1 MVGIIRREATGDVFD
16 DFLRGFFVKPLGYE
30 RTDAVRGVRLDVTEQ
45 AGAYVVHAELP
56 GAKKE
61 DIQVNVDGDT
71 VSISAEVRSQKEVKE
86 GERVVH
92 TERRYGKFARSF
104 SLGQDLD
111 PTRTEARFVDG
122 VLELTLPKKVAES
135 ARQITIQ

>member
-1 MVGIIRREATGDVFD
+1 MVGVVRREAAGDVFD
-16 DFLRGFFVKPLGYE
+16 DFFRGFFVKPMGYE
-30 RTDAVRGVRLDVTEQ
+30 RSESVRGMRLDVTEQ
-45 AGAYVVHAELP
+45 AGSYSVHAELP

-61 DIQVNVDGDT
+61 GIQVKIDGDT
-71 VSISAEVRSQKEVKE
+71 VSILAEVRSQKEVKD

-92 TERRYGKFARSF
+92 TERRYGKFARTF

-111 PTRTEARFVDG
+111 SERTEARFVDG
-122 VLELTLPKKVAES
+122 VLELTLPKKTVES